1 MNYSDKL
8 SIHLNIG
15 SKTYPLEI
23 DRNDEEVYRNAANLI
38 NDRIHRYINRFPD
51 QDKEDYMAM
60 ALIDIAVNL
69 VSETNIDDK
78 LHDLINT
85 IDKTLNL
92 NSEIN

>member
-8 SIHLNIG
+8 SIQLTIG

-23 DRNDEEVYRNAANLI
+23 NRKNEQIYRNAANLI
-38 NDRIHRYINRFPD
+38 NDRIHRYISSFPD

-69 VSETNIDDK
+69 MTESNVDEKIHEMID
-78 LHDLINT
+78 T
-85 IDKTLNL
+85 IDKTLKL
-92 NSEIN
+92 NNE

>member
-1 MNYSDKL
+1 MNYSDEL
-8 SIHLNIG
+8 SIQLNIG